1 MLRTTL
7 KPYQPVGYGSLLIL
21 LFLFSTVCKTQA
33 QQNSLYNYQQLS
45 HLFYARQKDSIRKNW
60 VCPVLYKEK
69 ETQKKYKEMWEER
82 TDFITSSLEAKDFV
96 HDKEVYNYIEQI
108 ILEITKANPTLIPT
122 KPVLLLDR
130 SASVN
135 AYTIGGNIIAVNA
148 GLVAFAGYREEIAL
162 VVAHELAHNILNHA
176 DNSMKERA
184 EWFTSEEYKK
194 SINSVLDSKYE
205 RLTRLK
211 KMLEGFSFNRSKHNR
226 YHESDADSLGI
237 LLLKN
242 SHISYNPVYFLRL
255 DSADIQYKQSLKQP
269 IKNYF
274 AGYNVPFE
282 DTWIQKRSKGLSTKN
297 YNFRDTTH
305 LADSLKTHPECV
317 ERYNKTLSLSTTE
330 GRELKI
336 PANIQEQANKI
347 LIWNMFDNLNLT
359 ACLYRILLQ
368 KDKGN
373 KDEWYDFMIYNIFS
387 GLYYSDQQL
396 NRFNVIAVKQK
407 EYISKDYYELQN
419 MLEQIPKESLEQYCK
434 QLQNAPFWAAMN
446 ADAKALKPLMNSIN
460 FETDIS
466 AKGKENAAKDYIAN
480 YPNSMYCE
488 FAEHFKKK

>member
-1 MLRTTL
+1 
-7 KPYQPVGYGSLLIL
+7 
-21 LFLFSTVCKTQA
+21 
-33 QQNSLYNYQQLS
+33 
-45 HLFYARQKDSIRKNW
+45 
-60 VCPVLYKEK
+60 
-69 ETQKKYKEMWEER
+69 
-82 TDFITSSLEAKDFV
+82 
-96 HDKEVYNYIEQI
+96 
-108 ILEITKANPTLIPT
+108 
-122 KPVLLLDR
+122 
-130 SASVN
+130 
-135 AYTIGGNIIAVNA
+135 
-148 GLVAFAGYREEIAL
+148 
-162 VVAHELAHNILNHA
+162 
-176 DNSMKERA
+176 
-184 EWFTSEEYKK
+184 
-194 SINSVLDSKYE
+194 
-205 RLTRLK
+205 
-211 KMLEGFSFNRSKHNR
+211 
-226 YHESDADSLGI
+226 
-237 LLLKN
+237 
-242 SHISYNPVYFLRL
+242 VYFLRL

-336 PANIQEQANKI
+336 PANVQEQANKI

-446 ADAKALKPLMNSIN
+446 SDAKALKPLMNSIN

-466 AKGKENAAKDYIAN
+466 AKSKENAAKDYIAN